1 VIKKETQ
8 QQFDQVQLA
17 AALKEIQKQLAA
29 LTREVQQL
37 REDCNNITKV
47 LIQEISSARKSEEAA
62 FIELARAMNARSK

>member
-29 LTREVQQL
+29 LTRKVQQL

-47 LIQEISSARKSEEAA
+47 LIQEILISPQIGRSSVY
-62 FIELARAMNARSK
+62 